1 MYNKVIFEVLTEQEN
16 VCCGDFLSDLAFQ
29 TATIDSA
36 AASS

>member
-1 MYNKVIFEVLTEQEN
+1 MIFKELTVQEN
-16 VCCGDFLSDLAFQ
+16 VCCGNFLSDLAFQ